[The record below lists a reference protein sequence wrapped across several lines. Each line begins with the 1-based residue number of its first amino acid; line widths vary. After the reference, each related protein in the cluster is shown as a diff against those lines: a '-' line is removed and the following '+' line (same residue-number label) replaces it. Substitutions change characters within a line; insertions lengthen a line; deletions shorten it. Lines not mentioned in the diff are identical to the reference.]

1 MLSGLSPKPA
11 LGREDR
17 LRVSNGRR
25 VIAILPDRSADSR
38 PNYRKVVAPLGSE
51 FGAACFVERKIPW
64 HLSIGGKA
72 ERYDRLKLVPA
83 LYGIR
88 EGKRQGRAAATP
100 YLRRDCSFSVRRHH
114 HCFRPMRK
122 REDSH
127 PRKRRPNARSVAIS
141 APLKKSEATNY
152 TWDLGEL
159 GAGAAVPGSD
169 GTLRFKASFTPVGG
183 FWTDPGRAQ
192 HVLAGCVGHPRA
204 TERESLLQSKK
215 NLHP

>member
-38 PNYRKVVAPLGSE
+38 PNYRKVVAQLGSE

-72 ERYDRLKLVPA
+72 QRYDRLKLVPD
-83 LYGIR
+83 LCGIR

-100 YLRRDCSFSVRRHH
+100 YLLTGIARSQCGGSITVSGRC
-114 HCFRPMRK
+114 RK

-127 PRKRRPNARSVAIS
+127 PRKRRPNA
-141 APLKKSEATNY
+141 
-152 TWDLGEL
+152 
-159 GAGAAVPGSD
+159 
-169 GTLRFKASFTPVGG
+169 
-183 FWTDPGRAQ
+183 
-192 HVLAGCVGHPRA
+192 
-204 TERESLLQSKK
+204 
-215 NLHP
+215 